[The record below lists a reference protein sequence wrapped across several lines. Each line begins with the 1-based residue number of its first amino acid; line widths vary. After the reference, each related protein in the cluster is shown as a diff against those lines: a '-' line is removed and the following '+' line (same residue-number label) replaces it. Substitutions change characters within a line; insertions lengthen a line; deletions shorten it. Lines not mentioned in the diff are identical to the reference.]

1 MEVSKL
7 SKNNLFLGFALILP
21 CALFSQKWF
30 LNDASQKGD
39 VFTSAIGKSSN
50 SGKSSD
56 VPCNS
61 LSHIFLNAKKGD
73 TVFIDNGSYPE
84 ISTNGSILIPI
95 PDGVTIVFPETSLFE
110 KNNLPDNIKATAE
123 EFYIL
128 NDKPV
133 SREEYLKA
141 KSKL

>member
-1 MEVSKL
+1 MEVFRFCKGNMAL
-7 SKNNLFLGFALILP
+7 CIAFLLP

-30 LNDASQKGD
+30 LNDANQKGD
-39 VFTSAIGKSSN
+39 VFTSTIGRSSN
-50 SGKSSD
+50 SGKTSD
-56 VPCNS
+56 APTNS
-61 LSHIFLNAKKGD
+61 LSYIFQNAKKGD
-73 TVFIDNGSYPE
+73 TVYIDNGTYPE
-84 ISTNGSILIPI
+84 ISATGSILIPQPEGI
-95 PDGVTIVFPETSLFE
+95 TIVFPKTEVLE
-110 KNNLPDNIKATAE
+110 KNNLPENVKATAE